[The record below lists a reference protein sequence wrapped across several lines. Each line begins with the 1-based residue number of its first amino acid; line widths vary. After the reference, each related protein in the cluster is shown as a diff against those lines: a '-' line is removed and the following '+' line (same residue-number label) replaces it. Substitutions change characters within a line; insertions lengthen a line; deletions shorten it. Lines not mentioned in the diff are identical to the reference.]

1 MPKTSLSERMDK
13 VEAQIAAIQKA
24 MNSQGNSAPVKK
36 MLSSDEAA
44 AFLGITMASLR
55 QLCHRKLIPY
65 YKPNGKLYFDID
77 ELVTWQKRNHFESME
92 ETLTGEN

>member
-24 MNSQGNSAPVKK
+24 MGSQGGVAPVKK

-44 AFLGITMASLR
+44 TFLGIKMASLR

-77 ELVTWQKRNHFESME
+77 ELVAWQKRNHFESME

>member
-77 ELVTWQKRNHFESME
+77 ELVAWQKRNHFESME

>member
-1 MPKTSLSERMDK
+1 MTKQTLSERIDRL
-13 VEAQIAAIQKA
+13 EAQMAAIQKA
-24 MNSQGNSAPVKK
+24 INSQGNNAPVKK

-77 ELVTWQKRNHFESME
+77 ELVAWQKRNHFESIE
-92 ETLTGEN
+92 ETLTGVN

>member
-24 MNSQGNSAPVKK
+24 INTQGNSAPVKK

>member
-24 MNSQGNSAPVKK
+24 INSQGNSAPVKK